1 MRKWWQIGLSA
12 REIESLEAEGRALC
26 VNGNGP
32 AERRAVLS
40 RARSYGRGRRHPLEA
55 MRLGRLAACMA
66 DQIKENTQAATLNN
80 EGNDL
85 ERA

>member
-1 MRKWWQIGLSA
+1 MRKWWRIGLSA
-12 REIESLEAEGRALC
+12 QEIKSLEAEALALC
-26 VNGNGP
+26 ANGDGP

-40 RARSYGRGRRHPLEA
+40 RARSFGRGRRYQLEA
-55 MRLGRLAACMA
+55 TRLSRLAACMA

>member
-1 MRKWWQIGLSA
+1 VRKWWQIGLSA
-12 REIESLEAEGRALC
+12 REIESLEAEARALFA
-26 VNGNGP
+26 NGDGP

-40 RARSYGRGRRHPLEA
+40 RARSFGRGKRYQLEA

-66 DQIKENTQAATLNN
+66 DQMKENTQGATLNN